1 MIRAGRP
8 QSGQAIV
15 MGAFVI
21 IVLCASVG
29 LAVDAGTAYYYEAQA
44 ERAASAGALAGVIF
58 MPDQFTPASA
68 RPAGSGNDATD
79 RAIAEAKLNGFDP
92 ADTNNQVTVMPARVT
107 GKNNQ
112 LAVTVGRRFRT
123 SFMSIFGISSVNV
136 SNTVTANY
144 LRPIQL
150 GQTGSQL
157 GATVAQLGS
166 GNNLYFMRTEGW
178 ATPRGEGDPYS
189 PNPGTSTDVH
199 KISNQNGVEN
209 PDTNLSN
216 RGGYNYRIDM
226 PSGGIIQVYNA
237 AFSPDSSPHNYCD
250 NYQSGSALQTCNSNG
265 PSYYY
270 HEEDGTNFSD
280 ATTYSGQR
288 YTVYSV
294 PNLFLRT
301 DDVEVT
307 QMTVLPIDARSWNSG
322 NYRNVNDGLTITQ
335 TYDATGYPTN
345 MLIYHNWIDVT
356 TYTGPGDDGLV
367 SYTAGYGP
375 YAGTYLPPGTYRL
388 RVDNVDYNGNP
399 SATGSNPRGHKGYA
413 VRALNT
419 AGGVCTDCAVS
430 SWVDLCL
437 YSPSHGGTFAMQ
449 LFQLPPE
456 YAGKT
461 ITIDIWDI
469 GDISGAGTVTL
480 AILNPSGAVA
490 TSTSPNVNIS
500 NIGSQ
505 RLPPAQN
512 VTLYNGPNAQYVA
525 TDSTG
530 AHCDNVWCR
539 LVLPIPASYSP
550 NPNDPTTWWWS
561 LQYSSAVGTTSVDT
575 FAVVVTFNGN
585 PAHLVGG

>member
-29 LAVDAGTAYYYEAQA
+29 LAIDAGTAYYYEAQA

-92 ADTNNQVTVMPARVT
+92 ADTYNQVTVTPARVT
-107 GKNNQ
+107 GQNNQ

-123 SFMSIFGISSVNV
+123 SFMSIFGISTVNV
-136 SNTVTANY
+136 SKTVTANY

-189 PNPGTSTDVH
+189 PNPGTSNDVH

-209 PDTNLSN
+209 
-216 RGGYNYRIDM
+216 
-226 PSGGIIQVYNA
+226 
-237 AFSPDSSPHNYCD
+237 PDSSPHNYCD
-250 NYQSGSALQTCNSNG
+250 NYQSGSALQSCNSNG
-265 PSYYY
+265 PSYYF
-270 HEEDGTNFSD
+270 HEEDGINFAD
-280 ATTYSGQR
+280 ATTYSGHR

-307 QMTVLPIDARSWNSG
+307 QMTVLPIDARNWNMG
-322 NYRNVNDGLTITQ
+322 TYRNVNDGLMITQ
-335 TYDATGYPTN
+335 AYDATGYPTN
-345 MLIYHNWIDVT
+345 MLVYHNWIDVT
-356 TYTGPGDDGLV
+356 TYTGPGDDNLV

-375 YAGTYLPPGTYRL
+375 YSGTYLPPGTYRL

-399 SATGSNPRGHKGYA
+399 SGTGSNPRGHKGYA
-413 VRALNT
+413 VRALTPPAAPAPT
-419 AGGVCTDCAVS
+419 ARSPPGWTSAFTRLPVAAPSPCSCS
-430 SWVDLCL
+430 SCRPSTPARP
-437 YSPSHGGTFAMQ
+437 SPSTSGT
-449 LFQLPPE
+449 
-456 YAGKT
+456 
-461 ITIDIWDI
+461 
-469 GDISGAGTVTL
+469 S
-480 AILNPSGAVA
+480 A
-490 TSTSPNVNIS
+490 TSPEP
-500 NIGSQ
+500 G
-505 RLPPAQN
+505 R
-512 VTLYNGPNAQYVA
+512 
-525 TDSTG
+525 
-530 AHCDNVWCR
+530 
-539 LVLPIPASYSP
+539 
-550 NPNDPTTWWWS
+550 
-561 LQYSSAVGTTSVDT
+561 
-575 FAVVVTFNGN
+575 
-585 PAHLVGG
+585 